1 MKPDFTALGDRIL
14 QLHTGDS
21 GVRTALAGTFK
32 AANGAADNGNP
43 DSGPVLTFIGSDE
56 SVDRYGDV
64 VRQGGLKLDNF
75 RRNPVVPDCHDY
87 SSIARIL
94 GTCDSVVVKDGR
106 LVNAVRFAL
115 DNPLGA
121 LAYKMAKAGHI
132 RAQSIGFLPQKYQ
145 ALPGS
150 QNGYE
155 FLESDLLEI
164 SLVVVPANANAV
176 AEMKSALQSGAI
188 NKGDLTNV
196 VELLRSLELP
206 PAAPLSPPDSPAA
219 SVPAPGSATRAP
231 DWLLPSLR
239 HLHEVMRK
247 A

>member
-1 MKPDFTALGDRIL
+1 MNTLPDNRLVT
-14 QLHTGDS
+14 LHTGAA
-21 GVRTALAGTFK
+21 GVRTALAGSFK
-32 AANGAADNGNP
+32 SADTGTE
-43 DSGPVLTFIGSDE
+43 PVLTFIGSDE

-64 VRQGGLKLDNF
+64 VRQAGLKLDNF

-106 LVNAVRFAL
+106 LVNQVRFAL

-155 FLESDLLEI
+155 FTESELLEI

-176 AEMKSALQSGAI
+176 AEMRSALHSGAI
-188 NKGDLTNV
+188 NQGDLGNV
-196 VELLRSLELP
+196 IEMLRSLEIP
-206 PAAPLSPPDSPAA
+206 QSAIRNPQSEPLSQTKQTPATPD
-219 SVPAPGSATRAP
+219 PAPGGKAPVP
-231 DWLLPSLR
+231 DWLPSLR
-239 HLHEVMRK
+239 ALVAALK
-247 A
+247 TK